1 MYSLTIENPT
11 GKKIKL
17 TQNESNYQV
26 LRVDGL
32 TPPKARITTTALANM
47 DGERFKDSRLEMRN
61 LVFTIRIKGD
71 VEKNRIALYDFFDVG
86 QKCKIY
92 YKNNSRNVY
101 IEGYCESADDDL
113 FTSQQE
119 MQVSVICDNPFWKNL
134 AIVYSDI
141 SALTG
146 SFEFPF
152 SISAEGIEFSNYVEN
167 RKTEIVYSGDVES
180 GFVITIT
187 ALNDGVVNPIIYN
200 YQTQDFIKVNV
211 TLNNSESL
219 IINTNK
225 GLKSVYKIVDGVK
238 TNIIGLLDKDSTW
251 LTLKKGVNI
260 FTSSSDSN
268 SVDLKIIFEHNSLYK
283 GV

>member
-32 TPPKARITTTALANM
+32 TPPKAKITTTTVANM

-134 AIVYSDI
+134 AVVYSDV

-251 LTLKKGVNI
+251 LTLKKGVNV
-260 FTSSSDSN
+260 FTCSSDSN

>member
-113 FTSQQE
+113 FASQQE

-167 RKTEIVYSGDVES
+167 RKTEVVYTGDVES

-187 ALNDGVVNPIIYN
+187 ALDDGVINPVIYN

-211 TLNNSESL
+211 TLNKSERL
-219 IINTNK
+219 IINSNK